1 MNLNLTLAFQ
11 VLFFIGFVWFSKKFV
26 WTPIIGALHDRKTR
40 IADGLAAA
48 EKGQMAEREGRNQ
61 AEQVIAE
68 AKGQANEIIG
78 KAEKRG
84 AELLDEAR
92 DNAKQEGERISA
104 AARAEIETEVN
115 KAKESLRGQV
125 SELAVAGAQQILKKE
140 VDADAHADLLNQL
153 AAKL

>member
-26 WTPIIGALHDRKTR
+26 WMPIIGALHQRKTQ

-48 EKGQMAEREGRNQ
+48 EKGQMAEQQGHDQ
-61 AEQVIAE
+61 AQRVIAE
-68 AKGQANEIIG
+68 AKNQANEIIG

-84 AELLDEAR
+84 AELVDEAR
-92 DNAKQEGERISA
+92 DSAKQEGERIA
-104 AARAEIETEVN
+104 AAAQAEIDTELN
-115 KAKESLRGQV
+115 KAKETLRRQV
-125 SELAVAGAQQILKKE
+125 GELAVAGARQILKRE
-140 VDADAHADLLNQL
+140 VDGKAHAELLDGL